1 MSKDFV
7 IPPVTSQQI
16 DDYMLQTGS
25 SKADAMRMC
34 SYMNLQTAINNIK
47 DIPDVQTCLREMY
60 PRPIPMV

>member
-1 MSKDFV
+1 MSGNFA
-7 IPPVTSQQI
+7 IQPVTTAQI
-16 DDYMLQTGS
+16 DAYMAQTGS

-34 SYMNLQTAINNIK
+34 SYMNLQDAINKIK